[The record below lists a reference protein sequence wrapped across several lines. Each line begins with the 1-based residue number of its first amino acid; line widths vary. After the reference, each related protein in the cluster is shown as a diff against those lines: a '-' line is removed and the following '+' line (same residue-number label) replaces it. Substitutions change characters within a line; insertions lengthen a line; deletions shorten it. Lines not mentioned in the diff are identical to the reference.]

1 MVASG
6 RICLVNALGKPPSVR
21 LTPPRACDAPCRK
34 YTIELRAP
42 WSRRRSGSS
51 VPSVRPGEILP
62 LSRLLNR
69 RRAELPPPE
78 TDPAPRFFQKGNT
91 HFYRLDDDAA
101 AAAWRWAEAAP
112 GVDRVV
118 LEPDLPM

>member
-21 LTPPRACDAPCRK
+21 LTAPIACNAPCRK
-34 YTIELRAP
+34 YTLELRAP
-42 WSRRRSGSS
+42 WSRRDASAS
-51 VPSVRPGEILP
+51 VPTVQAGDILP

-69 RRAELPPPE
+69 RRTQLPPVKQ
-78 TDPAPRFFQKGNT
+78 DPAPRFFQKGNT
-91 HFYRLDDDAA
+91 HFYRLEGPRLKAA
-101 AAAWRWAEAAP
+101 YEWALAAP

-118 LEPDLPM
+118 LEPHLPM